1 MPIKKVAPDE
11 YQDPQIVNPLT
22 KYYRVPG
29 VYVRLPT
36 DGAFMPPGSIDWTMN
51 REVAVFPLR
60 SADEMLLKNP
70 DALMS
75 GHAIESLLRSCVPA
89 IRFPR
94 LISSPDLDVLLIAM
108 RAATSG
114 ETLELDVTCPQCQK
128 AMTTH
133 VSLGHMFTTI
143 QTVDADNPVRLNDDI
158 VVHMRPHNLANG
170 TQLAMVS
177 FEETRKVQAV
187 ENAEP
192 EVRIKQVTA
201 SMQRITDLSVEVLA
215 SCVVRVVVREGSI
228 TDQSMI
234 LDFLRNVNKNWVT
247 ALQDKL
253 DELNQRGIDKHYP
266 VTCPACQHAWQGEV
280 EFNPSTFFA

>member
-1 MPIKKVAPDE
+1 MPIKQVSPDE
-11 YQDPQIVNPLT
+11 YQEPEIANPLT
-22 KYYRVPG
+22 KYYRTPG

-36 DGAFMPPGSIDWTMN
+36 NGAFMPPGSIDFTMN
-51 REVAVFPLR
+51 HEIAVFPLR

-75 GHAIESLLRSCVPA
+75 GHAIENLLRSCVPA

-94 LISSPDLDVLLIAM
+94 LISSPDLDVVLIAM

-114 ETLELDVTCPQCQK
+114 ETMELEVTCPQCQK

-143 QTVDADNPVRLNDDI
+143 QSIEADNPVRLNDDI

-170 TQLAMVS
+170 TQMALMS

-187 ENAEP
+187 EDAETM
-192 EVRIKQVTA
+192 VRSKQVIA
-201 SMQRITDLSVEVLA
+201 SMERISALSIEILA
-215 SCVVRVVVREGSI
+215 NCIVRVVVREGTI
-228 TDQSMI
+228 TDQPMI
-234 LDFLRNVNKNWVT
+234 LDFLRNVNKTWVSL
-247 ALQDKL
+247 LQDKL

-266 VTCPACQHAWQGEV
+266 VTCPACAHEWVGEV